1 MRESLA
7 AACGQF
13 EQVILADML
22 RTAGIG
28 KSGAIGSDDADTTDE
43 DATVDA
49 RSSDDAFQQLVVQA
63 LSGAL
68 ESAGGIGLQRA
79 LRDDLA
85 EKRS

>member
-28 KSGAIGSDDADTTDE
+28 KSGAVGSDDTGADS

-49 RSSDDAFQQLVVQA
+49 RSGDDAFQQLVVQA

-79 LRDDLA
+79 LRDDFM

>member
-43 DATVDA
+43 DSTMDA

>member
-1 MRESLA
+1 MSESLA

-28 KSGAIGSDDADTTDE
+28 KSAAVSIDE
-43 DATVDA
+43 DDDETPATPA
-49 RSSDDAFQQLVVQA
+49 SDDAFQQLVVQA

-68 ESAGGIGLQRA
+68 ERAGGIGLQNA
-79 LRDDLA
+79 LRSSLTDA
-85 EKRS
+85 RP

>member
-13 EQVILADML
+13 EQFILADML

-28 KSGAIGSDDADTTDE
+28 KSAGVGTDEPDDANGAETGGM
-43 DATVDA
+43 

-79 LRDDLA
+79 FLDVLK
-85 EKRS
+85 EKRL

>member
-22 RTAGIG
+22 RTAGVG
-28 KSGAIGSDDADTTDE
+28 KSAASNADDDGSGDGERLSTT
-43 DATVDA
+43 
-49 RSSDDAFQQLVVQA
+49 SSDDAFQQLVVQA

-68 ESAGGIGLQRA
+68 ERAGGIGLQGA
-79 LRDDLA
+79 LRSALTADQ
-85 EKRS
+85 RP

>member
-28 KSGAIGSDDADTTDE
+28 KSSAVGGDDTDSPDE
-43 DATVDA
+43 DATMGS

-68 ESAGGIGLQRA
+68 ESAGGIGLQRS
-79 LRDDLA
+79 LRDDVA

>member
-7 AACGQF
+7 AACGRF
-13 EQVILADML
+13 EQFILADML

-28 KSGAIGSDDADTTDE
+28 KSGDVTGDDAGAEND
-43 DATVDA
+43 DAIVSA

-68 ESAGGIGLQRA
+68 ESAGGIGLRRTLLDA
-79 LRDDLA
+79 LKDARP
-85 EKRS
+85 

>member
-28 KSGAIGSDDADTTDE
+28 KSGAVDSDGTDATDE
-43 DATVDA
+43 DATAGA
-49 RSSDDAFQQLVVQA
+49 RSGDDAFQQLVVQA

-68 ESAGGIGLQRA
+68 ESAGGIGLRRA

-85 EKRS
+85 EKRP

>member
-1 MRESLA
+1 MSESLA

-28 KSGAIGSDDADTTDE
+28 KSAAVSIDE
-43 DATVDA
+43 DDDEIPATPA
-49 RSSDDAFQQLVVQA
+49 SDDAFQQLVVQA

-68 ESAGGIGLQRA
+68 ERAGGIGLQNA
-79 LRDDLA
+79 LRSSLTDA
-85 EKRS
+85 RP

>member
-28 KSGAIGSDDADTTDE
+28 KSGAVGGDDTDAADGG
-43 DATVDA
+43 ASANA
-49 RSSDDAFQQLVVQA
+49 RSGDDAFQQLVAQA

-79 LRDDLA
+79 FRDDLA